1 MAHPVGEERL
11 VGGPDR
17 ADPDLDA
24 VGEAHDHP
32 QDGTARFAPSLCP
45 ISHPDAAAAGGTVR
59 FRIVSEGSCGNEGGA
74 RDRAAARRDV
84 DAGIRDRLADDD
96 MPDIERDARIDAAR
110 DRMAAMRDRQAA
122 ARDRDEAARRDRPDA
137 PGDA

>member
-1 MAHPVGEERL
+1 
-11 VGGPDR
+11 
-17 ADPDLDA
+17 
-24 VGEAHDHP
+24 
-32 QDGTARFAPSLCP
+32 
-45 ISHPDAAAAGGTVR
+45 
-59 FRIVSEGSCGNEGGA
+59 VSEGSCGNEGGA

-122 ARDRDEAARRDRPDA
+122 ARDRDEAARRDHPDA